1 MKKALLIYSLLSGRS
16 HPQKKINKINKALKN
31 EYIINSFMCSDD
43 IQLFSLVSNAKKD
56 GYAFIIFLGGDGS
69 FHHLINALMKI
80 NKEVRL
86 PVLLVNNGTL
96 NDFAHGIGIRNIKS
110 SIKALRQNKIKELD
124 VISVNDKTYC
134 AFCFAAGK
142 YVDIPYS
149 VSKKEKRKIS
159 FFSYYF
165 KAIKEVFKKEKH
177 HYQIDINGES
187 KDVIA
192 PFIMVLNNKRI
203 GGFLIDK
210 NNLIDDNKFS
220 LFVTGKGI
228 FNGLL
233 NYFIFKSK
241 NTKYVADYANIRF
254 DHPTNVILD
263 GEKYNFSDVKL
274 TLLNNQIKIFVK

>member
-1 MKKALLIYSLLSGRS
+1 MW
-16 HPQKKINKINKALKN
+16 N
-31 EYIINSFMCSDD
+31 
-43 IQLFSLVSNAKKD
+43 FSIP
-56 GYAFIIFLGGDGS
+56 AFIIFLGGDGS

-80 NKEVRL
+80 NKEERL
-86 PVLLVNNGTL
+86 PILLVNNGTL
-96 NDFAHGIGIRNIKS
+96 NDFAHGIGIRNINA

-134 AFCFAAGK
+134 AFCFAVGK

-165 KAIKEVFKKEKH
+165 KAIKEVFKKEQH

-187 KDVIA
+187 KDVTA

-241 NTKYVADYANIRF
+241 NTKYIVNSANIRF
-254 DHPTNVILD
+254 DNPTDVILD
-263 GEKYNFSDVKL
+263 GEKYNFSDVEL

>member
-1 MKKALLIYSLLSGRS
+1 MC
-16 HPQKKINKINKALKN
+16 KN
-31 EYIINSFMCSDD
+31 
-43 IQLFSLVSNAKKD
+43 
-56 GYAFIIFLGGDGS
+56 
-69 FHHLINALMKI
+69 
-80 NKEVRL
+80 
-86 PVLLVNNGTL
+86 
-96 NDFAHGIGIRNIKS
+96 
-110 SIKALRQNKIKELD
+110 
-124 VISVNDKTYC
+124 
-134 AFCFAAGK
+134 
-142 YVDIPYS
+142 
-149 VSKKEKRKIS
+149 EKRKIS

-187 KDVIA
+187 KDVSA

-241 NTKYVADYANIRF
+241 NTKYVVDHTNIKF
-254 DHPTNVILD
+254 DNPTDVILD
-263 GEKYNFSDVKL
+263 GEKYNFNDVKL